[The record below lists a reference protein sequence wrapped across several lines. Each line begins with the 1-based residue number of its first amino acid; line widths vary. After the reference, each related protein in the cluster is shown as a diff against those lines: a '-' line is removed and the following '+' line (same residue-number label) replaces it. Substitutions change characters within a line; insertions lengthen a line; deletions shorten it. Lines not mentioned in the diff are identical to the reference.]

1 MHGGTHRITRRICTE
16 TKNAIPSGQR
26 YIVPPIYLKNFC
38 KGEDRKC
45 FLYPNALLTFF
56 LLVNCYKVLHFERPP
71 AVGLNVVV
79 SDRLTAIRS
88 ARPFDCRRHL
98 VQRARRLSQCT
109 VRFLVGEPHHAGP
122 HPLRHTVELPRLRKT
137 HGEGFAHR
145 AEQVPR
151 PTHNRLQIVSFHS
164 LY

>member
-88 ARPFDCRRHL
+88 ARPFGCRRRL
-98 VQRARRLSQCT
+98 VPSTAAMCRPLSRRRTAPRRPASASSYGRAATPSKDTRRRLCPSSGT
-109 VRFLVGEPHHAGP
+109 GATPDA
-122 HPLRHTVELPRLRKT
+122 
-137 HGEGFAHR
+137 
-145 AEQVPR
+145 
-151 PTHNRLQIVSFHS
+151 
-164 LY
+164 

>member
-1 MHGGTHRITRRICTE
+1 MELFSIRIQRTFQLVSTNIALFLE
-16 TKNAIPSGQR
+16 TARAGAVLIYR
-26 YIVPPIYLKNFC
+26 YEVF
-38 KGEDRKC
+38 
-45 FLYPNALLTFF
+45 
-56 LLVNCYKVLHFERPP
+56 HFERPP

-98 VQRARRLSQCT
+98 VQRARRLAQCT

-122 HPLRHTVELPRLRKT
+122 HPLRQTVELPRLRKA
-137 HGEGFAHR
+137 HGEGFARR

-151 PTHNRLQIVSFHS
+151 ATHNRLQIVSFHS
-164 LY
+164 IVVILLGGGG